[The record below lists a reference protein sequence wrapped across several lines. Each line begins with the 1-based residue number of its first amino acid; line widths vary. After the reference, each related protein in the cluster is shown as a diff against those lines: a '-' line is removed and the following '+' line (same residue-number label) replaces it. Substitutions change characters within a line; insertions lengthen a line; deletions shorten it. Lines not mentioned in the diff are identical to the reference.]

1 MAVVKAK
8 PVAKKAAAKKP
19 VELPVLEFEAD
30 LERETKGAFN
40 LKEDAESREDEV
52 CGNLYLRKLALGDVK
67 PKRIRVTVEVLE
79 AED

>member
-1 MAVVKAK
+1 MTVVKAK
-8 PVAKKAAAKKP
+8 PVAKKAAKKP

-30 LERETKGAFN
+30 LVRETPGAFN
-40 LKEDAESREDEV
+40 LKEDAESRDEEV
-52 CGNLYLRKLALGDVK
+52 SGNLYLRKKALGDVK